1 MPRAIPLR
9 TNVGEENVTDILKA
23 MLASKPLPEDSEHM
37 LAEFIRAVRGNEW
50 Q

>member
-37 LAEFIRAVRGNEW
+37 LAEFIRAR